1 MFLSIADDQIIPAI
15 PAMESTTTDDS
26 PRPVHAAT
34 GHVDGETRQSTSA
47 WRRAM
52 STVMVATSIGAS
64 STPGRAGEPV
74 LIVNV
79 AEQASDS
86 RSSIAGA
93 LSEIADRYES
103 VLFSYPA
110 RVLNIEHNVSGDP
123 ISVTLLVSVE
133 GNDNVIKRPIRQ
145 FRFEVRPDMRL
156 IADGVQRG
164 GAKQL
169 AFRVAQPLQLDEEQD
184 ELLNSIVT
192 AFKTGTD
199 V

>member
-1 MFLSIADDQIIPAI
+1 
-15 PAMESTTTDDS
+15 
-26 PRPVHAAT
+26 
-34 GHVDGETRQSTSA
+34 
-47 WRRAM
+47 
-52 STVMVATSIGAS
+52 
-64 STPGRAGEPV
+64 
-74 LIVNV
+74 V